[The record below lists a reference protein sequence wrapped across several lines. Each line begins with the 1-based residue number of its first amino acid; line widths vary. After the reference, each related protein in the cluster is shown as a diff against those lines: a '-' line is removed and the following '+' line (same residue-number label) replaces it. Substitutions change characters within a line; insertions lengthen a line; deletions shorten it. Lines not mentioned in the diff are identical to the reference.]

1 MTEKRVQFNN
11 IVKNQL
17 PEYVREEFPLILE
30 FLSQYYIGQEY
41 QGAPADLIQNIDR
54 YIKLN
59 ENTNFNQNIKLNGN
73 ISFDDTTINIDADFG
88 TTDDFPDSYGLFK
101 INDEIITYKNKDKYS
116 FLNCIRGFSGIT
128 SYKKIGNPESLLFE
142 SSISEEHNSGDN
154 VENLSVLF
162 LKEFLS
168 KIKKQFLPGFDE
180 RNLVTKKVQRFP
192 GGPSDDF
199 SLDQNIFIKQSKDFY
214 SSKGTDQS
222 FKILFL
228 ALYGEN
234 VEVIKPREFLFRP
247 SDAGYKITNNLV
259 VESVS
264 GNPFELEN
272 LTLRQ
277 DSYFNITK
285 AFSPVTKVE
294 KVNSG
299 IGTISYYEI
308 SLDSGYD
315 RDIAVD
321 GAIYGKF
328 SVHPKTK
335 IIGEVLI
342 GQTYIDVDSTLGF
355 PLSGELS
362 LTYPNG
368 ESGIINYESKTFTQ
382 FSNCS
387 GITAT
392 ISDNTSI
399 DINTFAYAYVGIG
412 TSNLITVKIRSVLNS
427 LNINYDSYYHAVGEK
442 LKIKTLGISLKDKLS
457 NNWYFNTSPSFEVE
471 KINSQLPGTYR
482 IILFDSHVFRIGD
495 SIEIKGSDGSIYKL
509 SIKNILSDK
518 VFDCDGQ
525 FNINLNSKFI
535 LKRNRTKAVST
546 KYNINT
552 IDANV
557 QNVYKLDNRIL
568 VSSSSIPYYSKPINT
583 QLLSYS
589 LNGIFPES
597 EIFKITINSDH
608 GLYTG
613 DAVYYTPEKDG
624 DTVLSSL
631 FEEGIYYVKRIN
643 QNDIKLSR
651 SRSNIF
657 NEIYVRLS
665 SDKNVVNNK
674 LELLYFKGKSLANQK
689 LLREISPPI
698 NDGNLYPTN
707 PGQTGILI
715 NGVEILNYKSID
727 SIYYGNIENI
737 NVVAGG
743 EEYDIIN
750 LPQLIIRDSIG
761 IGATGYVAVKGN
773 LKEIKII
780 NQGFDYL
787 ETPTIKISGG
797 NGRDATA
804 EVILT
809 DTLHQVSFNSEE
821 KSALVN
827 ISNNTIGFSTYHK
840 FRNNELLIYKTFS
853 QKAISGLTTD
863 SSYYVS
869 VQNPTTIKLYK
880 TSNDSILGINTVP
893 LISYGKGNH
902 TFEAYNKK
910 KIVSKITV
918 INPGIDYENKKRT
931 CSPVG
936 IITSLDLIRI
946 VDHDYKSGELLTYSV
961 DGSAASGISTTSQ
974 YYVTRI
980 DKDSFKLSNIGPSSN
995 NQSFFYETKQYV
1007 NIESVGLGTHIF
1019 NYPEITVE
1027 VIGNIGI
1034 SSVSTDE
1041 FKCKVQPI
1049 FQGEITSVHLTNKG
1063 TQYGSSDIINYKR
1076 EPEIEVT
1083 SGSGAVLYPIVV
1095 NGKII
1100 EILINDGGDLYTSP
1114 PELIVDGNGSGCV
1127 LTAILTNGKITSVKV
1142 VSSGIEYL
1150 QNLTSIKVI
1159 SSGSG
1164 AKFISNIKSW
1174 NVNLFKK
1181 YFDVLNDDDGVI
1193 YTNINKN
1200 YGLEYCHLYAP
1211 RELRKTSYSTDS
1223 SGIPKYLET
1232 DLQQLNGIGREIDSL
1247 NHSPIIGWAYDGNP
1261 IYGPYGYITKKGGN
1275 VARMKSGYILSLDS
1289 NRPLLPPEFFVEDF
1303 KYFPSDDETVLDE
1316 NNGRFCKTPDF
1327 PNGTYAYF
1335 ATFEP
1340 TLDSGGIFN
1349 GFRKPKFPYLIGKN
1363 YSSKPNSFN
1372 FNPNSNQDEYNLNDN
1387 TWLRNSYS
1395 YNFNKKNSYYEY
1407 MIFPNKLKEQISE
1420 VKTVDVGSI
1429 EGVGIT
1435 SGGINYKVGDE
1446 LVLDVTNIGSGGFK
1460 SKVSKISG
1468 KEINSVS
1475 VSSTS
1480 ITNVEFY
1487 PIGGGG
1493 NFIGFSSSPHK
1504 LNNFDTIEI
1513 SGLSTSA
1520 SFVEGFYKIGVSTNN
1535 FLLSGIGTTTIGIS
1549 STGVTGIVTYI
1560 SVKGS
1565 LLYPDVRE
1573 NDILQIDQEK
1583 VKVLNV
1589 DVLSSRIR
1597 ILREIDGTIGSAHT
1611 SNTPVYEISRKF
1623 NVNVGY
1629 RTSFLN
1635 LKNVEIYF
1643 NPLESLGLGTI
1654 SGVGI
1659 GTTIKFSNPGAG
1671 LTEIFI
1677 PTKTIYIPSHNLETG
1692 DSLLYNSNGGSTIQT
1707 FTSGIGTTS
1716 ISNNTIFYVAK
1727 ITSDLIGISTVKVGI
1742 GTTGTIVGI
1751 ASTTQNI
1758 STLHFSGIG
1767 TGFYHSFK
1775 VNYPEIL
1782 TGRIDKNIVTV
1793 STAETHGLSNKDFVT
1808 IKVNPKI
1815 SKTFIVKYNDYN
1827 RRTTIGSKSFSSA
1840 GINTTTNTITIVRH
1854 KLLGGQKVIHT
1865 ADFPS
1870 GGLENN
1876 KIYYINVV
1884 DRDNIRLSNTF
1895 YDSTSLKP
1903 STINITSSSDG
1914 LLSLINPTI
1923 EAYRNSKL
1931 IFDLSDSSLSHAQET
1946 LSVSSFDFNLF
1957 VASNFNKKYEKIEDN
1972 LITIQKQ
1979 GIIGVSTN
1987 AQVSV
1992 TVNENT
1998 PELLYYKL
2006 NPTNLISIPE
2016 IKKEIVTDNEVFGN
2030 NSIFVRDSFYNGDHE
2045 ILVSTG
2051 STFTYNLE
2059 AYPEEISY
2067 TSENSEINYITDS
2080 VNVSGPI
2087 NSVDIISGGYN
2098 FDILPGISSIITNN
2112 GIGAILDLQSSS
2124 IGAIKSTQIKNIG
2137 FDYPTDFT
2145 MRPTFRI
2152 PKILKLEPLS
2162 SFDNI
2167 GITSSGIGYAIAPKL
2182 IVIDGKTKNRINDVD
2197 LRYNVSDSSV
2207 SILKNTK
2214 GLFQIIPTIL
2224 PIQNCNG
2231 VGISSISYNSST
2243 KDVTLTLS
2251 VGFTTVF
2258 GFPFSINDKIIVEGV
2273 SIGTGT
2279 TARGYNSENYNYEL
2293 FTITNVN
2300 PNYGGLTANI
2310 TYNLSQFLSE
2320 GESPGIF
2327 VSVESSGVVVPEK
2340 YFPIFNLKLK
2350 KNIFYLGEEVTTLS
2364 NDNFGKMFRFD
2375 PITEYAII
2383 ETTDDFEEGQIL
2395 LGKSSGA
2402 QALIT
2407 QSQGFE
2413 FDYKLDS
2420 FSKVYG
2426 GWSYD
2431 AGILNET
2438 SQRIQDSFYYQN
2450 FSYSLKS
2457 KVNYDDWN
2465 DVVSNLNHT
2474 SGFKKFSDYQLESN
2488 TLNINSLVVGS
2499 SDVDLR
2505 IDLVG
2510 VVDLNCVYNFDLV
2523 SENALNID
2531 SNIVSDEII
2540 FNSVILKDYNESIGN
2555 RVLLFDDISNQFNS
2569 NPRPTQYSVVHRV
2582 AASYARTQKYIIFT
2596 KDARYTDEK
2605 KLTVATFLID
2615 NNNLTYLNQ
2624 YGVEGQD
2631 DLGDFD
2637 VTVDGSD
2644 VILQFYPHKFS
2655 VNDYDTTSISYN
2667 LKDSLTSVGSSD
2679 FGCVSIATSSISVS
2693 SGSTTTIVGIA
2704 VTYTSS
2710 KILVEIGTPNG
2721 LFQYDELNLV
2731 HNGSDVNLLEFGK
2744 INNLNDDEYVGS
2756 GLGTYNAYISGSK
2769 INLDFAPNPGIA
2781 ATVNLIRISIGD
2793 TSSTGI
2799 GTYQMRHVLIRGSS
2813 TSIASSTSPISNV
2826 IETYDQTYDA
2836 AYFIVQVSDVT
2847 NNRHQMSEVL
2857 VIDNETYSQ
2866 TYQTEYAVVETSSGL
2881 GTIGSTCSTFTNLTF
2896 TPNPNIDVVVK
2907 VYMNAFKYDETLL
2920 PDQIN
2925 FNNAIIET
2933 DFSEYFGTETDI
2945 KREFGL
2951 TYETYPVFVRDFLGN
2966 ESSVVNVVD
2975 STIKLPNHFFVTGEK
2990 LTYTYAGV
2998 GSTQAIGIAVTSVI
3012 GVGVTDKLPTTVY
3025 VVKID
3030 DKTIKLSESAENAL
3044 KLIPITFNLTNVGI
3058 GTSHTLTAHNQNNKV
3073 LISLD
3078 NNIQSP
3084 VVSTSQ
3090 TTSLAKEV
3098 NSIDDIIY
3106 FTGITSFFGSD
3117 LIRIGSEILRIDG
3130 VGIGSTNAIR
3140 VKRSWLGT
3148 NYAGYSTGSLVTK
3161 VTGNYNIVG
3170 NNLNFVSAPYGNIP
3184 LSTST
3189 NRPDERDWLG
3199 ISTSSK
3205 FHGRMFMR
3213 SGELNNSNET
3223 YYRNYIFDDIS
3234 DSFTGIISTFTL
3246 KSSGANVTGISTN
3259 NAIILINEIFQDPFV
3274 IGGESDN
3281 YILSESLGETN
3292 ITFVGSALTIANDI
3306 GISSFPRG
3314 GMIVSVGSS
3323 SGFGYQPLISAGGTS
3338 IISIAGTVQSISIG
3352 NTGSGYRVST
3362 NYQIL
3367 SKTSSAVGIG
3377 STIIFLQNENSIFG
3391 ILNLLNTGSNCT
3403 IGVGTYVLPTSIVSI
3418 ASTFIRIGVGSTNSY
3433 SIPSGTSVSVNI
3445 SNPQIG
3451 IVNVGVANSSVG
3463 VATVTHIGFATIISG
3478 RISSSVSI
3486 TNTGSGYTTSNPPIV
3501 IIDDPSSYSNISL
3514 RYSSSSSGFGTEA
3527 KIDVVVGQGSSI
3539 IDFEIKSTGYGYG
3552 QGQILTLPIGG
3563 LSGIPTT
3570 SGYIPF
3576 EITIE
3581 KTINDKFS
3589 GWSVG
3594 ELQVLDNFDSLF
3606 NGKRRVFSLKLA
3618 GEVIAIFSGPGSNIK
3633 VEYTLLVFINS
3644 ILQVPGEGYLFKGG
3658 TNIIFTEAPK
3668 EGDTSN
3674 IIFYR
3679 GTGDIDVVE
3688 REVLSTVKSGDNL
3701 TIEYSAS
3708 LNQSPILLEEER
3720 LIIDIPS
3727 VNIVSTNSYYG
3738 PGNVDDPDLLRPV
3751 KWCRQVEDVF
3761 INSKI
3766 VGKSRDLYE
3775 SSISPSAYLIKSV
3788 GMGDTE
3794 VFVDNIRP
3802 FFNPINEFNSLAVG
3816 LNPLLD
3822 HLSFQKSIFIISQDP
3837 KVSASATAIVSATG
3851 TISSVVIT
3859 DGGVGYSTATV
3870 SFGSTVGSGTTT
3882 QAFGSVIVG
3891 VGGTITGIA
3900 ITNPGVGYTSS
3911 NPPQV
3916 LISSPVVT
3924 TEISGV
3930 SSYSGDS
3937 GVIVGFGTT
3946 TQSSTDKLIFDFYI
3960 PQDSFLRNT
3969 SIVGTAITLSSI
3981 SVNDY
3986 FTVYD
3991 SNVGFGST
3999 VLISRNNN
4007 NEIIGFGTNFADNVY
4022 QVDSVVNVS
4031 VANTMIGIATVGTA
4045 TTTVRRVYARISGV
4059 GTINFSSTLITFDS
4073 TSSVFTFDNV
4083 GSVGSGFTGV
4093 VTPSNYFGNFSW
4105 GKIQLSARKEPNEF
4119 NFYGDRRSG
4128 GITTSAIVQ
4137 RTKPLKFKNYLI

>member
-1 MTEKRVQFNN
+1 MTEKRVQLSNV
-11 IVKNQL
+11 VKNQL
-17 PEYVREEFPLILE
+17 PEYVREEFPLISE
-30 FLSQYYIGQEY
+30 FLSQYYISQEY
-41 QGAPADLIQNIDR
+41 QGASADLIQNIDR

-59 ENTNFNQNIKLNGN
+59 DNTNFKQSVKLNGN
-73 ISFDDTTINIDADFG
+73 ISFSDTTINIDADSG
-88 TTDDFPDSYGLFK
+88 TTDDFPDSYGLLK
-101 INDEIITYKNKDKYS
+101 INSEIITYKSKNKYS
-116 FLNCIRGFSGIT
+116 FLECIRGFSGIT
-128 SYKKIGNPESLLFE
+128 SYKKIGDPESLVFE
-142 SSISEEHNSGDN
+142 SSISQEHNTGDDIQ
-154 VENLSVLF
+154 NLSILF

-180 RNLVTKKVQRFP
+180 RTLATKKVQRFP

-199 SLDQNIFIKQSKDFY
+199 PLNQNIFIKQSKDFY

-247 SDAGYKITNNLV
+247 SDAGYRVTNNLV
-259 VESVS
+259 VESVF

-277 DSYFNITK
+277 DTYSNITK
-285 AFSPVTKVE
+285 AFAPVTKVE
-294 KVNSG
+294 QVNTG
-299 IGTISYYEI
+299 IVDINYYEI

-315 RDIAVD
+315 RDIVVD

-335 IIGEVLI
+335 TIDQVSI

-362 LTYPNG
+362 VIYPNG
-368 ESGIINYESKTFTQ
+368 ESGVIGYDSKTFTQ
-382 FSNCS
+382 FLNCS

-392 ISDNTSI
+392 IPDNSLI

-412 TSNLITVKIRSVLNS
+412 TSNLIKVKIRSVLNS
-427 LNINYDSYYHAVGEK
+427 LNINYDSYYHSVGEK
-442 LKIKTLGISLKDKLS
+442 IKIKTLGVNLKDILS
-457 NNWYFNTSPSFEVE
+457 NNWYFNTSPTFEV
-471 KINSQLPGTYR
+471 KDISAQLPRTYR
-482 IILFDSHVFRIGD
+482 ITLFDSHTFRIGD
-495 SIEIKGSDGSIYKL
+495 LITIKSSDGSIFNF
-509 SIKNILSDK
+509 SIENILSDK
-518 VFDCDGQ
+518 VFDCDGD
-525 FNINLNSKFI
+525 NIINLNSKFI
-535 LKRNRTKAVST
+535 LKRNRIKAVST
-546 KYNINT
+546 KHNINE
-552 IDANV
+552 ISANV
-557 QNVYKLDNRIL
+557 QNVYKLQNKIL
-568 VSSSSIPYYSKPINT
+568 VSSPSIPYYSKPINT
-583 QLLSYS
+583 RILTYT
-589 LNGIFPES
+589 LNGTFLEG
-597 EIFKITINSDH
+597 EIFKITPNSDH
-608 GLYTG
+608 GFYTG

-804 EVILT
+804 EAILT
-809 DTLHQVSFNSEE
+809 DTLHEVTFSAEE
-821 KSALVN
+821 KSAVVN
-827 ISNNTIGFSTYHK
+827 ISNNTIGFTTYHK

-853 QKAISGLTTD
+853 QKAISGLSTD

-869 VQNPTTIKLYK
+869 VQNPTTIKLHK
-880 TSNDSILGINTVP
+880 TFNDSVLGINTIS

-910 KIVSKITV
+910 KIVSSISV
-918 INPGIDYENKKRT
+918 LNSGSGYENKKRT

-936 IITSLDLIRI
+936 IITSLDVIRI

-974 YYVTRI
+974 YYVTTI
-980 DKDSFKLSNIGPSSN
+980 DKDSFKLSNVGLTTN
-995 NQSFFYETKQYV
+995 NQTFFYDTKQYV
-1007 NIESVGLGTHIF
+1007 NITSIGIGTHIF
-1019 NYPEITVE
+1019 NYPEISVN

-1034 SSVSTDE
+1034 SSVSTEE
-1041 FKCKVQPI
+1041 FKCKIQPI
-1049 FQGEITSVHLTNKG
+1049 FQGQITSVHLTNRG
-1063 TQYGSSDIINYKR
+1063 IQYGSSDIINYKR

-1083 SGSGAVLYPIVV
+1083 SGSGAILYPIVV
-1095 NGKII
+1095 EGKIV
-1100 EILINDGGDLYTSP
+1100 EVLINDGGNSYTSP
-1114 PELIVDGNGSGCV
+1114 PKLIVDGNGSGSL
-1127 LTAILTNGKITSVKV
+1127 LTAILTNDKVTSVKI
-1142 VSSGIEYL
+1142 VSSGVGYN
-1150 QNLTSIKVI
+1150 QNLTNIKVV
-1159 SSGSG
+1159 SPGSG
-1164 AKFISNIKSW
+1164 VKFISNIKSW
-1174 NVNLFKK
+1174 NINLFKK
-1181 YFDVLNDDDGVI
+1181 YFDILNDDDGIV
-1193 YTNINKN
+1193 YTSINRN

-1223 SGIPKYLET
+1223 SGISKYLET
-1232 DLQQLNGIGREIDSL
+1232 DLQQLDGVGREIDSL

-1261 IYGPYGYITKKGGN
+1261 IYGPYAYISKKGGS
-1275 VARMKSGYILSLDS
+1275 VVRMKSGYILSLDS
-1289 NRPLLPPEFFVEDF
+1289 NRPPLPPEFFVEDF

-1335 ATFEP
+1335 ATFE
-1340 TLDSGGIFN
+1340 TALESGGIFN
-1349 GFRKPKFPYLIGKN
+1349 GFRKPKFPFLIGKN
-1363 YSSKPNSFN
+1363 YVSKPNLFN
-1372 FNPNSNQDEYNLNDN
+1372 FNPNSNQDEYDLNDN
-1387 TWLRNSYS
+1387 TWLRNSHS
-1395 YNFNKKNSYYEY
+1395 YNLNEKNSYYEY
-1407 MIFPNKLKEQISE
+1407 LIFPNKLKEHISE
-1420 VKTVDVGSI
+1420 VKTIDVGSI
-1429 EGVGIT
+1429 ESVGVVT
-1435 SGGINYKVGDE
+1435 GGIDYKVGDE
-1446 LVLDVTNIGSGGFK
+1446 LILDVTNIGSGGFK

-1468 KEINSVS
+1468 KGVNSVS

-1480 ITNVEFY
+1480 ITNIEFY
-1487 PIGGGG
+1487 PVGGSG
-1493 NFIGFSSSPHK
+1493 NFIGFSSLPHG
-1504 LNNFDTIEI
+1504 LNNFDLIEI
-1513 SGLSTSA
+1513 SGLSTSS
-1520 SFVEGFYKIGVSTNN
+1520 SFMEGFYKIGISTNN
-1535 FLLSGIGTTTIGIS
+1535 LLLSGIGTTTLGIS

-1560 SVKGS
+1560 SIKGS
-1565 LLYPDVRE
+1565 LLYPNIRE
-1573 NDILQIDQEK
+1573 NDILQIGQEK
-1583 VKVLNV
+1583 VKVLNI
-1589 DVLSSRIR
+1589 DTLSSRIR
-1597 ILREIDGTIGSAHT
+1597 ILREIDGTVGFSHT
-1611 SNTPVYEISRKF
+1611 AGTPIYEISRKF

-1629 RTSFLN
+1629 RTSFSN
-1635 LKNVEIYF
+1635 LKNREIYF
-1643 NPLESLGLGTI
+1643 NPSESLGLGTI

-1659 GTTIKFSNPGAG
+1659 GTTIIFSNPGAG
-1671 LTEIFI
+1671 ITEIFI
-1677 PTKTIYIPSHNLETG
+1677 PTKTLYIENHNLQTG
-1692 DSLLYNSNGGSTIQT
+1692 DNLLYNSNGGSTIQT
-1707 FTSGIGTTS
+1707 FTTGIGTTS
-1716 ISNNTIFYVAK
+1716 VINNTIFYVAK
-1727 ITSDLIGISTVKVGI
+1727 ITSDLIGISTIKVGI

-1758 STLHFSGIG
+1758 STLYFSGIG

-1782 TGRIDKNIVTV
+1782 TGRIDKNLVTV
-1793 STAETHGLSNKDFVT
+1793 STAETHGLSSNDFVT
-1808 IKVNPKI
+1808 IEVNPKI

-1827 RRTTIGSKSFSSA
+1827 RRITIGSKSFLA
-1840 GINTTTNTITIVRH
+1840 ADVNITTNTITIIRH
-1854 KLLGGQKVIHT
+1854 DLLEGQKIIHT
-1865 ADFPS
+1865 ANSPS

-1884 DRDNIRLSNTF
+1884 DKDNIRLSNTF
-1895 YDSTSLKP
+1895 YDSTNSKP
-1903 STINITSSSDG
+1903 SFINLSSSSDG
-1914 LLSLINPTI
+1914 TLSLINPQLN
-1923 EAYRNSKL
+1923 AYKNSTL
-1931 IFDLSDSSLSHAQET
+1931 IFDLSDSSLSHNQDT
-1946 LSVSSFDFNLF
+1946 SSVSSFDFDLF
-1957 VASNFNKKYEKIEDN
+1957 VSSNFNKKYEKIEN
-1972 LITIQKQ
+1972 NSLTIQKK

-1987 AQVSV
+1987 AQVL
-1992 TVNENT
+1992 VNINEKT
-1998 PELLYYKL
+1998 PQLLYYKL
-2006 NPTNLISIPE
+2006 NPTNLLSIPE
-2016 IKKEIVTDNEVFGN
+2016 TKKEIVIDNEVFEN
-2030 NSIFVRDSFYNGDHE
+2030 NSIFIKNSFYNGNYE

-2051 STFTYNLE
+2051 NTFTYNLE
-2059 AYPEEISY
+2059 KYPEEISY

-2098 FDILPGISSIITNN
+2098 FDVLPGISSIITNN
-2112 GIGAILDLQSSS
+2112 GSGAILNLQSSS
-2124 IGAIKSTQIKNIG
+2124 IGAIKSTRIKNIG

-2162 SFDNI
+2162 SFDNV
-2167 GITSSGIGYAIAPKL
+2167 GITSSGIGYVVAPKL

-2197 LRYNVSDSSV
+2197 LRYNVSDNSV

-2214 GLFQIIPTIL
+2214 GIFEVIPTIL

-2231 VGISSISYNSST
+2231 IGISSISYNSTT

-2251 VGFTTVF
+2251 VGFTTVS
-2258 GFPFSINDKIIVEGV
+2258 GFPFSINEKIIVEGISV
-2273 SIGTGT
+2273 SSGS
-2279 TARGYNSENYNYEL
+2279 TAKGYNSENYNYEL
-2293 FTITNVN
+2293 FTVKNIN

-2310 TYNLSQFLSE
+2310 VYNLSGFLSE
-2320 GESPGIF
+2320 GEDPGIF
-2327 VSVESSGVVVPEK
+2327 DPVESSGIVVPEK

-2364 NDNFGKMFRFD
+2364 SNSLGKIFRLD
-2375 PITEYAII
+2375 PITEYVII

-2395 LGKSSGA
+2395 LGKSSDA
-2402 QALIT
+2402 QALIKE
-2407 QSQGFE
+2407 SQGFE

-2431 AGILNET
+2431 AGLINET

-2457 KVNYDDWN
+2457 KVDYDDWN
-2465 DVVSNLNHT
+2465 DAVSNLNHT
-2474 SGFKKFSDYQLESN
+2474 PGFKKFSDYQLESN
-2488 TLNINSLVVGS
+2488 SLNTNSLVVGS
-2499 SDVDLR
+2499 TDIDLKL
-2505 IDLVG
+2505 DLVG

-2523 SENALNID
+2523 SENALNIN

-2569 NPRPTQYSVVHRV
+2569 NPRSTQYAIIHRV
-2582 AASYARTQKYIIFT
+2582 ATSYARTQKYIIFT
-2596 KDARYTDEK
+2596 RDARYPDEK
-2605 KLTVATFLID
+2605 QLTVATFLID
-2615 NNNLTYLNQ
+2615 NDNFTYLNQ

-2637 VTVDGSD
+2637 VAIDGSD

-2655 VNDYDTTSISYN
+2655 VNDYDITSISYN
-2667 LKDSLTSVGSSD
+2667 IKDSLTSVGSSD
-2679 FGCVSIATSSISVS
+2679 FGCVSIATSSILVS
-2693 SGSTTTIVGIA
+2693 TGSTTTIVGIA
-2704 VTYTSS
+2704 TTYISS

-2721 LFQYDELNLV
+2721 LFQYDELNLI
-2731 HNGSDVNLLEFGK
+2731 HNGSDVKLLEFGK
-2744 INNLNDDEYVGS
+2744 INNISNEEYVGS
-2756 GLGTYNAYISGSK
+2756 GLGTYNAYISGSQ

-2781 ATVNLIRISIGD
+2781 ATVNLIRVSIGD

-2813 TSIASSTSPISNV
+2813 TSIASSTSPTSNI

-2836 AYFIVQVSDVT
+2836 AYFIVQVSDIT
-2847 NNRHQMSEVL
+2847 NNNHQMSEVL

-2866 TYQTEYAVVETSSGL
+2866 TYQTEYAIVETASGL
-2881 GTIGSTCSTFTNLTF
+2881 GTVGSAHSTFTNLTF

-2925 FNNAIIET
+2925 FNNAIVET
-2933 DFSEYFGTETDI
+2933 DFSEYFGTETEI

-2966 ESSVVNVVD
+2966 NSSIVD
-2975 STIKLPNHFFVTGEK
+2975 ITKNTIKLPNHFFVTGEK

-2998 GSTQAIGIAVTSVI
+2998 GSTQAIGIATTSVT
-3012 GVGVTDKLPTTVY
+3012 GVGITDKLPSTVY
-3025 VVKID
+3025 VVKND
-3030 DKTIKLSESAENAL
+3030 DKTIRLSESAINAL
-3044 KLIPITFNLTNVGI
+3044 KPNPITFDITHVGI
-3058 GTSHTLTAHNQNNKV
+3058 GTSHTLIAHNQNNKV
-3073 LISLD
+3073 LITLD

-3084 VVSTSQ
+3084 IVSTSQ
-3090 TTSLAKEV
+3090 TTTLAKEA

-3106 FTGITSFFGSD
+3106 FTGITSFFGGD
-3117 LIRIGSEILRIDG
+3117 LIKIGNEIIRIDG

-3161 VTGNYNIVG
+3161 VTGNYNIIG
-3170 NNLNFVSAPYGNIP
+3170 NTLNFVSAPYGNIP

-3189 NRPDERDWLG
+3189 NSPDERDWLG
-3199 ISTSSK
+3199 ISTNSK

-3213 SGELNNSNET
+3213 SGEPNNSNET

-3234 DSFTGIISTFTL
+3234 DSFTGITSTFTL
-3246 KSSGANVTGISTN
+3246 KSSGSDISGISTN
-3259 NAIILINEIFQDPFV
+3259 NAIILINEIFQAPLV
-3274 IGGESDN
+3274 INGISDD
-3281 YILSESLGETN
+3281 YILSESLGKTN
-3292 ITFVGSALTIANDI
+3292 ISFVGSAQTIGNDI

-3314 GMIVSVGSS
+3314 GMIVSVGST

-3338 IISIAGTVQSISIG
+3338 IISVAGTVQSISIG
-3352 NTGSGYRVST
+3352 NTGSGYR
-3362 NYQIL
+3362 
-3367 SKTSSAVGIG
+3367 TSPSYEIVTDTSYPVGIG
-3377 STIIFLQNENSIFG
+3377 STTIYLENSNSVFS
-3391 ILNLLNTGSNCT
+3391 ILSLLNTGSNCS
-3403 IGVGTYVLPTSIVSI
+3403 IGVGTFIGIGGVITSIG
-3418 ASTFIRIGVGSTNSY
+3418 STFIRIGTASTSQY
-3433 SIPSGTSVSVNI
+3433 AIPSGTQAVVKI

-3451 IVNVGVANSSVG
+3451 IVNIGVANSSTGIATITHVG
-3463 VATVTHIGFATIISG
+3463 YSTIISG
-3478 RISSSVSI
+3478 RISTSVTI
-3486 TNTGSGYTTSNPPIV
+3486 TNPGSGYTTKNSPFV
-3501 IIDDPSSYSNISL
+3501 IIDDPNSYSNIPL
-3514 RYSSSSSGFGTEA
+3514 IYSSPSSGFGTGA
-3527 KIDVVVGQGSSI
+3527 KIDIVVGQGSSI
-3539 IDFEIKSTGYGYG
+3539 IDFEIQSTGYGYG

-3570 SGYIPF
+3570 SSYIPF
-3576 EITIE
+3576 KITIE

-3589 GWSVG
+3589 GWSLG

-3618 GEVIAIFSGPGSNIK
+3618 GEAISILSGPGSNIK
-3633 VEYTLLVFINS
+3633 VEYTLLVFINN
-3644 ILQVPGEGYLFKGG
+3644 ILQVPGEGYSFKGG
-3658 TNIIFTEAPK
+3658 ANIIFTEAPK

-3679 GTGDIDVVE
+3679 GSGDIDVLK
-3688 REVLSTVKSGDNL
+3688 REVLSTVKAGDNL

-3708 LNQSPILLEEER
+3708 LGQSPIIQEEER
-3720 LIIDIPS
+3720 IVIDVPN
-3727 VNIVSTNSYYG
+3727 VNVVSTNSYYG
-3738 PGNVDDPDLLRPV
+3738 PGNVDNPDLLRPV
-3751 KWCRQVEDVF
+3751 NWCRQVEDVF

-3766 VGKSRDLYE
+3766 VGKSRDIYE
-3775 SSISPSAYLIKSV
+3775 ASINPSAYLIKSV
-3788 GMGDTE
+3788 GAGDTE
-3794 VFVDNIRP
+3794 VYVDNIRP
-3802 FFNPINEFNSLAVG
+3802 FFNPINE
-3816 LNPLLD
+3816 LNPSGLSPALD
-3822 HLSFQKSIFIISQDP
+3822 HLSFQKNIFIISQDS
-3837 KVSASATAIVSATG
+3837 KVSASATAIVSSAG
-3851 TISSVVIT
+3851 TISSIIIN
-3859 DGGVGYSTATV
+3859 DGGVGYTTTPTV
-3870 SFGSTVGSGTTT
+3870 SIAEISGVGIGTTFT
-3882 QAFGSVIVG
+3882 AQSLAIVSNSSVIS
-3891 VGGTITGIA
+3891 IA
-3900 ITNPGVGYTSS
+3900 ITNPGFGYTSS
-3911 NPPQV
+3911 NPPIV
-3916 LISSPVVT
+3916 LIESPKIVFEHNKILSYEGDFGIVSGISS
-3924 TEISGV
+3924 ISVGIA
-3930 SSYSGDS
+3930 STG
-3937 GVIVGFGTT
+3937 IVF
-3946 TQSSTDKLIFDFYI
+3946 DLLISK
-3960 PQDSFLRNT
+3960 DSFLRGSNIAGIT
-3969 SIVGTAITLSSI
+3969 SVSGITTVSGIQTGYYFIVY
-3981 SVNDY
+3981 N
-3986 FTVYD
+3986 
-3991 SNVGFGST
+3991 SNVGNGVTSLDSNGS
-3999 VLISRNNN
+3999 VVG
-4007 NEIIGFGTNFADNVY
+4007 IGTSYLDNVY
-4022 QVDSVVNVS
+4022 EVSSVSIAQTHAVGFGLTYVAKVVVS
-4031 VANTMIGIATVGTA
+4031 LSN
-4045 TTTVRRVYARISGV
+4045 YNSLSGF
-4059 GTINFSSTLITFDS
+4059 GFSSFYGEYSWGRLL
-4073 TSSVFTFDNV
+4073 FDNRSESNTSKEYNAYTKNGV
-4083 GSVGSGFTGV
+4083 TGIKTGSILNRKN
-4093 VTPSNYFGNFSW
+4093 PLKYSNY
-4105 GKIQLSARKEPNEF
+4105 I
-4119 NFYGDRRSG
+4119 
-4128 GITTSAIVQ
+4128 I
-4137 RTKPLKFKNYLI
+4137 